1 MIRIAQLKLP
11 CGHSRSDLDKR
22 IRKALR
28 LGEDRSLSYEI
39 KRHSIDAG
47 KKPQLFDIYTI
58 DADLQMGQKAEKKL
72 VTKLRSKDISVIV
85 PESYQFPEAG
95 NEQLTNR
102 PVVIGAGPAGLFCAL
117 MLAEHGYMPILLERG
132 KCVEEREADIER
144 YWETGRL
151 DPSSNVQFGE
161 GGAGTFSDGK
171 LNTQI
176 NDKTGRSGEVLR
188 IFTEAG
194 APEDILYE
202 SRPHIGTDKLKV
214 VIPAIRARI
223 LAAGGD
229 VRFQATVTDLEIAQ
243 GSVKAVI
250 IGDGSR
256 IETDTVILAPGHSA
270 RDTMR
275 SLYEKGIPVEQKA
288 FAIGLRVSH
297 PQSLIDKAQYGVWE
311 KEEMEKLG
319 LTAANYKLTARAASG
334 RGVYSFCMCPG
345 GYIVDASS
353 EPGRIAV
360 NGMSEH
366 ARDSGRANSAIVCTI
381 APEEFG
387 GDHPLQGMFLQRGL
401 EEEAYRLGA
410 GSVPV
415 QTYLGLKERFE
426 GRTWREA
433 DDHTVT
439 DAQAADTQAC
449 DTQAENALDAH
460 SQNSAARAG
469 KTFVPGMKDLTGDLC
484 IRGRWREA
492 DLSGLLPEALTTD
505 FIDGMEQF
513 DRKIPGFAGP
523 DAFVAGLES
532 RTSSPVRIPRGDD
545 LQSSVRGLYPCGEGA
560 GYAGGIMSAAM
571 DGIRVAEAVRR
582 RFAEP
587 DLKQVK
593 KWLRKEA
600 AAIRDAISE
609 QERAAQSKKIFSKL
623 TALEEYQ
630 NADVI
635 LCYYSIKSEVDTHQ
649 FLDRAALDGKRVYI
663 PRVLSKE
670 EMRFYLYE
678 PEKLIVSR
686 FGIPE
691 PAEDP
696 EKEFIFERE
705 IPEKCFVVMPGLSFD
720 TDGGRLGYGGGYYDR
735 FLAARPGMH
744 TCALAFGAQMREHVP
759 ADPRDVR
766 PQRVITG

>member
-1 MIRIAQLKLP
+1 MIRIAQLKLA
-11 CGHSRSDLDKR
+11 CGHSRADLEKR

-28 LGEDRSLSYEI
+28 LGEDRPLSYEI
-39 KRHSIDAG
+39 KRHSIDAR
-47 KKPQLFDIYTI
+47 KKPQLFNIYTI
-58 DADLQMGQKAEKKL
+58 DADLQMGLKAEKKL
-72 VTKLRSKDISVIV
+72 VSKLRSKDVSVIV
-85 PESYQFPEAG
+85 PERYQFPEAG

-132 KCVEEREADIER
+132 KCVEERAEDIAR
-144 YWETGRL
+144 YWETGKL

-223 LAAGGD
+223 IAEGGE
-229 VRFQATVTDLEIAQ
+229 VRFRTTVTDLKIAE
-243 GSVKAVI
+243 GSVTAVLL
-250 IGDGSR
+250 DGGGK

-366 ARDSGRANSAIVCTI
+366 ARNSGRANSAIVCTI

-387 GDHPLQGMFLQRGL
+387 GDHPLQGMFLQREL

-415 QTYLGLKERFE
+415 QTYIGLKEQFE
-426 GRTWREA
+426 GRTG
-433 DDHTVT
+433 D
-439 DAQAADTQAC
+439 AADLQTNN
-449 DTQAENALDAH
+449 T
-460 SQNSAARAG
+460 SA
-469 KTFVPGMKDLTGDLC
+469 TCMKDLTGDLC

-492 DLSGLLPEALTTD
+492 DLSGLLPEAVTTD

-523 DAFVAGLES
+523 EAFVAGLES

-545 LQSSVRGLYPCGEGA
+545 LQSAVRGLYPCGEGA

-587 DLKQVK
+587 DLKQIK

-600 AAIRDAISE
+600 AAIRDAIPE
-609 QERAAQSKKIFSKL
+609 QERAAQSEKIFGRVTELK
-623 TALEEYQ
+623 EYH
-630 NADVI
+630 NSDAI
-635 LCYYSIKSEVDTHQ
+635 LCYYSIGSEVDTHQ
-649 FLDRAALDGKRVYI
+649 FLDRAISDGKRVYI

-678 PEKLIVSR
+678 SEKLAVSR

-691 PAEDP
+691 PEEDP
-696 EKEFIFERE
+696 EKEFVFEKE
-705 IPEKCFVVMPGLSFD
+705 SPEKCLVVMPGLSFD
-720 TDGGRLGYGGGYYDR
+720 NDGGRLGYGGGYYDR

-744 TCALAFGAQMREHVP
+744 TCAVAFGAQIREHVP
-759 ADPRDVR
+759 TDPLDVR
-766 PQRVITG
+766 PQKVITG

>member
-1 MIRIAQLKLP
+1 MIRIGQLKLP
-11 CGHSRSDLDKR
+11 CGHSRADLEKR

-28 LGEDRSLSYEI
+28 LREDQPLSYEI
-39 KRHSIDAG
+39 RRHSVDAR

-72 VTKLRSKDISVIV
+72 AAKLRSKDISVIV
-85 PESYQFPEAG
+85 PERYRFPEAG
-95 NEQLTNR
+95 KEPMRER

-117 MLAEHGYMPILLERG
+117 MLAEHGYMPVLLERG
-132 KCVEEREADIER
+132 KCVEERAEDIAH
-144 YWETGRL
+144 YWETGKL

-188 IFTEAG
+188 IFTQAG

-202 SRPHIGTDKLKV
+202 SRPHIGTDKLRA
-214 VIPAIRARI
+214 VIPAIRNRI
-223 LAAGGD
+223 LAAGGE
-229 VRFQATVTDLEIAQ
+229 VRFQTTVTDLEIAD
-243 GSVKAVI
+243 GAVKAVLLD
-250 IGDGSR
+250 DGGR

-275 SLYEKGIPVEQKA
+275 ALYERGIPVEQKA

-297 PQSLIDKAQYGVWE
+297 PQSLIDRAQYGVWE
-311 KEEMEKLG
+311 KEEMERLG
-319 LTAANYKLTARAASG
+319 LAAANYKLTARAASG

-366 ARDSGRANSAIVCTI
+366 ARNSGRANSAIVCTI

-387 GDHPLQGMFLQRGL
+387 GDHPLQGMFLQREL

-415 QTYLGLKERFE
+415 ETYIGLKERFE
-426 GRTWREA
+426 GRTGHGEPQNPA
-433 DDHTVT
+433 SC
-439 DAQAADTQAC
+439 AGNAA
-449 DTQAENALDAH
+449 
-460 SQNSAARAG
+460 
-469 KTFVPGMKDLTGDLC
+469 VPGMKDMTGDLC

-492 DLSGLLPEALTTD
+492 DLSGLLPEAVTTD

-513 DRKIPGFAGP
+513 DRRIPGFAGP
-523 DAFVAGLES
+523 EAFVAGLES

-545 LQSSVRGLYPCGEGA
+545 LQSAVRGLYPCGEGA

-571 DGIRVAEAVRR
+571 DGIRVAEAVRKR
-582 RFAEP
+582 YAEP

-600 AAIRDAISE
+600 AAIRGAISE
-609 QERAAQSKKIFSKL
+609 QERAEQSEGIFRKL

-630 NADVI
+630 NAGVI
-635 LCYYSIKSEVDTHQ
+635 LCYYSVGSEVDTHQ
-649 FLDRAALDGKRVYI
+649 FLDRAVRDGKRVYI
-663 PRVLSKE
+663 PRVINKE
-670 EMRFYLYE
+670 EMRFYLYG
-678 PEKLIVSR
+678 PEELTVSR

-696 EKEFIFERE
+696 EKEFVFGKE
-705 IPEKCFVVMPGLSFD
+705 IPDRCLVVMPGLSFD
-720 TDGGRLGYGGGYYDR
+720 KDGGRLGYGGGHYDR
-735 FLAARPGMH
+735 FLAASPGMH
-744 TCALAFGAQMREHVP
+744 TCAVAFEAQMREHIP
-759 ADPRDVR
+759 AGPLDVK
-766 PQRVITG
+766 PQRVVTG

>member
-1 MIRIAQLKLP
+1 MIRIAQLKLA
-11 CGHSRSDLDKR
+11 CGHSRADLEKR

-28 LGEDRSLSYEI
+28 LGEDRPLSYEI
-39 KRHSIDAG
+39 KRHSIDAR
-47 KKPQLFDIYTI
+47 KKPQLFNIYTI
-58 DADLQMGQKAEKKL
+58 DADLQMGLKAEKKL
-72 VTKLRSKDISVIV
+72 VSKLRSKDVSVIV
-85 PESYQFPEAG
+85 PERYQFPEAG

-132 KCVEEREADIER
+132 KCVEERAEDIAR
-144 YWETGRL
+144 YWETGKL

-223 LAAGGD
+223 IAEGGE
-229 VRFQATVTDLEIAQ
+229 VRFRTTVTDLKIAE
-243 GSVKAVI
+243 GSVTAVLL
-250 IGDGSR
+250 DGGGK

-353 EPGRIAV
+353 EPCRIAV

-366 ARDSGRANSAIVCTI
+366 ARNSGRANSAIVCTI

-387 GDHPLQGMFLQRGL
+387 GDHPLQGMFLQREL

-415 QTYLGLKERFE
+415 QTYIGLKEQFE
-426 GRTWREA
+426 GRTG
-433 DDHTVT
+433 D
-439 DAQAADTQAC
+439 AADLQTNN
-449 DTQAENALDAH
+449 T
-460 SQNSAARAG
+460 SA
-469 KTFVPGMKDLTGDLC
+469 TCMKDLTGDLC

-492 DLSGLLPEALTTD
+492 DLSGLLPEAVTTD

-523 DAFVAGLES
+523 EAFVAGLES

-545 LQSSVRGLYPCGEGA
+545 LQSAVRGLYPCGEGA

-600 AAIRDAISE
+600 AAIRDAIPE
-609 QERAAQSKKIFSKL
+609 QERAAQSEKIFGRVTELK
-623 TALEEYQ
+623 EYH
-630 NADVI
+630 NSDAI
-635 LCYYSIKSEVDTHQ
+635 LCYYSIGSEVDTHQ
-649 FLDRAALDGKRVYI
+649 FLDRAISDGKRVYI

-678 PEKLIVSR
+678 SEKLAVSR

-691 PAEDP
+691 PEEDP
-696 EKEFIFERE
+696 EKEFVFEKE
-705 IPEKCFVVMPGLSFD
+705 SPEKCLVVMPGLSFD
-720 TDGGRLGYGGGYYDR
+720 NDGGRLGYGGGYYDR

-744 TCALAFGAQMREHVP
+744 TCAVAFGAQIREHVP
-759 ADPRDVR
+759 TDPLDVR
-766 PQRVITG
+766 PQKVITG

>member
-1 MIRIAQLKLP
+1 MIRIAQLKLA
-11 CGHSRSDLDKR
+11 CGHSRADLEKR

-28 LGEDRSLSYEI
+28 LGEDRPLSYEI
-39 KRHSIDAG
+39 KRHSIDAR
-47 KKPQLFDIYTI
+47 KKPQLFNIYTI
-58 DADLQMGQKAEKKL
+58 DADLQMGLKAEKKL
-72 VTKLRSKDISVIV
+72 VSKLRSKDVSVIV
-85 PESYQFPEAG
+85 PERYQFPEAG

-132 KCVEEREADIER
+132 KCVEERAEDIAR
-144 YWETGRL
+144 YWETGKL
-151 DPSSNVQFGE
+151 DQSSNVQFGE

-223 LAAGGD
+223 IAEGGE
-229 VRFQATVTDLEIAQ
+229 VRFRTTVTDLKIAE
-243 GSVKAVI
+243 GSVTAVLL
-250 IGDGSR
+250 DGGGK

-353 EPGRIAV
+353 EPCRIAV

-366 ARDSGRANSAIVCTI
+366 ARNSGRANSAIVCTI

-387 GDHPLQGMFLQRGL
+387 GDHPLQGMFLQREL

-415 QTYLGLKERFE
+415 QTYIGLKEQFE
-426 GRTWREA
+426 GRTG
-433 DDHTVT
+433 D
-439 DAQAADTQAC
+439 AADLQTNN
-449 DTQAENALDAH
+449 T
-460 SQNSAARAG
+460 SA
-469 KTFVPGMKDLTGDLC
+469 TCMKDLTGDLC

-492 DLSGLLPEALTTD
+492 DLSGLLPEAVTTD

-523 DAFVAGLES
+523 EAFVAGLES

-545 LQSSVRGLYPCGEGA
+545 LQSAVRGLYPCGEGA

-600 AAIRDAISE
+600 AAIRDAIPE
-609 QERAAQSKKIFSKL
+609 QERAAQSEKIFGRVTELK
-623 TALEEYQ
+623 EYH
-630 NADVI
+630 NSDAI
-635 LCYYSIKSEVDTHQ
+635 LCYYSIGSEVDTHQ
-649 FLDRAALDGKRVYI
+649 FLDRAISDGKRVYI

-678 PEKLIVSR
+678 SEKLAVSR

-691 PAEDP
+691 PEEDP
-696 EKEFIFERE
+696 EKEFVFEKE
-705 IPEKCFVVMPGLSFD
+705 SPEKCLVVMPGLSFD
-720 TDGGRLGYGGGYYDR
+720 NDGGRLGYGGGYYDR

-744 TCALAFGAQMREHVP
+744 TCAVAFGAQIREHVP
-759 ADPRDVR
+759 TDPLDVR
-766 PQRVITG
+766 PQKVITG